1 MCLQRFEHK
10 ESSLFRQLTASEP
23 LGSTSIAK
31 SEQHFG
37 AILGQP
43 IVWGWPRPP
52 LGLKENWSLEDVFTI
67 VYTVVDDA
75 YQKLFRTPA
84 YFRRSPNANPVFSDS
99 EAVTLALVAEL
110 SGYDSR
116 LSWWDYVHKNYR
128 HLFPRLCDRTR
139 YGRRLARL
147 RVAIEQMRRHLLFLL
162 NADLSQLRVVDSF
175 PLSVC
180 HLRRVAGSTCPFEYS
195 ASFGYCAAKKES
207 FYGFRVH
214 VVTDATGVVVGYVLS
229 AGHVHDTKGLA
240 FLLEDLS
247 RLEQMMERIITL
259 LGDKGYVGAE
269 LARRIKAEFGVDL
282 LAMRRNYEPELGAS
296 AYNELVGSARK
307 IIETTISVLTRSFN
321 ANWRYARSL
330 TGLVTNLVIKMTAFT
345 LGNYLNKLLGEPVL
359 QVTSIVN

>member
-10 ESSLFRQLTASEP
+10 ESPLCWQLMECEPHGSASITTPDE
-23 LGSTSIAK
+23 
-31 SEQHFG
+31 HF
-37 AILGQP
+37 AALLGQP
-43 IVWGWPRPP
+43 IG
-52 LGLKENWSLEDVFTI
+52 LGLPPQSLHLKEHWLLEDVFTI

-75 YQKLFRTPA
+75 YQKLFRTPT
-84 YFRRSPNANPVFSDS
+84 YFRRSPNANPVYSDS
-99 EAVTLALVAEL
+99 EVVTLALVAEL
-110 SGYDSR
+110 NGYDSR
-116 LSWWDYVHKNYR
+116 LSWWDYVNKNYR

-147 RVAIEQMRRHLLFLL
+147 RVAIEQMRRHLLFRL

-180 HLRRVAGSTCPFEYS
+180 HLRRVAGSTRPFEYA

-214 VVTDATGVVVGYVLS
+214 LVTDATGVVVGYVLS

-247 RLEQMMERIITL
+247 RLEQVMERIITL

-269 LARRIKAEFGVDL
+269 LQRRIKTEFGVDL
-282 LAMRRNYEPELGAS
+282 LAMRRDYEPEFGPS
-296 AYNELVGSARK
+296 AYNELIGSTRK
-307 IIETTISVLTRSFN
+307 IIETTISVLI
-321 ANWRYARSL
+321 ANF
-330 TGLVTNLVIKMTAFT
+330 K
-345 LGNYLNKLLGEPVL
+345 
-359 QVTSIVN
+359 

>member
-1 MCLQRFEHK
+1 MCLQRSEHN
-10 ESSLFRQLTASEP
+10 ERSLAWQLTPPGPPDSAAITPPDEP
-23 LGSTSIAK
+23 FAPR
-31 SEQHFG
+31 
-37 AILGQP
+37 LGQS
-43 IVWGWPRPP
+43 VSWGGPQQP
-52 LGLKENWSLEDVFTI
+52 LGLKETWSMEDIFTI

-84 YFRRSPNANPVFSDS
+84 YFRQSPNANPTFSDS
-99 EAVTLALVAEL
+99 EVLTLALVAEL
-110 SGYDSR
+110 NGYDSR

-139 YGRRLARL
+139 YGRRLSRL
-147 RVAIEQMRRHLLFLL
+147 RSAIEQMRRHLLFLL
-162 NADLSQLRVVDSF
+162 NADLSRLRVVDSF

-180 HLRRVAGSTCPFEYS
+180 HLRRVSSSTCPFEYA

-247 RLEQMMERIITL
+247 RLEPLMERIITL

-269 LARRIKAEFGVDL
+269 LARRIKTEFGVDL
-282 LAMRRNYEPELGAS
+282 LAMRRDYEPELGPS

-321 ANWRYARSL
+321 ANWTYARSV

-345 LGNYLNKLLGEPVL
+345 LGNYLNRLLGEPVL